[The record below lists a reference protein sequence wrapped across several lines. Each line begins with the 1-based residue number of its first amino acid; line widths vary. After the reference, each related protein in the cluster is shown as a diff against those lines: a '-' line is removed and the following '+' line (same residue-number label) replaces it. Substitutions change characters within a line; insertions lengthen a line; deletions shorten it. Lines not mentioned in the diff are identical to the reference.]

1 MGMHPIDDLMRRWQR
16 EELTAEQMVGQL
28 VQHIGVLY
36 DRLRLLERRFTA
48 IQHIKQ
54 LQEDTKSKHR

>member
-16 EELTAEQMVGQL
+16 EDVTAEHMVGQL